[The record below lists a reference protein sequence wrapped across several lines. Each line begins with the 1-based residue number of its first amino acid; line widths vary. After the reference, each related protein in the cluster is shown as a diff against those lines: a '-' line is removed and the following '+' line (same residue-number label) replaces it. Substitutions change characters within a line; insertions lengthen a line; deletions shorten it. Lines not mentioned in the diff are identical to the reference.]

1 MSAKWTEMSGEERYR
16 VVELARSGTVSM
28 SELCESFA
36 VTRQTLSRAME
47 KAAAAAR
54 SALEPGKPGRK
65 GKSEEEERITE
76 LSKKQSSLEREVEQW
91 KTRYAVMKKFA
102 ELAREKVEGD
112 EEGKVVR
119 LDQKKRRRPTKS
131 SSGKLLARRDGA
143 PVAGDGDGGGAGDR
157 DGEPAAVGEA
167 EGDAEE

>member
-1 MSAKWTEMSGEERYR
+1 MSAKWSEMSGEERYR

-47 KAAAAAR
+47 KAEAAAR
-54 SALEPGKPGRK
+54 TALEPGKPGRK

-76 LSKKQSSLEREVEQW
+76 LSKRQSSLEKEVESW
-91 KTRYAVMKKFA
+91 KTRYAVMKRFA
-102 ELAREKVEGD
+102 DLARKQVEG

-119 LDQKKRRRPTKS
+119 LDQKKRRRRS

-143 PVAGDGDGGGAGDR
+143 GVAGDGDGGGAGDR
-157 DGEPAAVGEA
+157 GGEPAAVGEA

>member
-1 MSAKWTEMSGEERYR
+1 MSAKWSEMSGEERYR

-47 KAAAAAR
+47 KAEAAAR
-54 SALEPGKPGRK
+54 AALEPGKPGRK

-76 LSKKQSSLEREVEQW
+76 LSKKRSSLEKEVESW

-102 ELAREKVEGD
+102 ELAREKNAGA

-119 LDQKKRRRPTKS
+119 LDQKKRRRRS

-157 DGEPAAVGEA
+157 GGEPAAVGEA

>member
-1 MSAKWTEMSGEERYR
+1 
-16 VVELARSGTVSM
+16 L
-28 SELCESFA
+28 
-36 VTRQTLSRAME
+36 E
-47 KAAAAAR
+47 K
-54 SALEPGKPGRK
+54 
-65 GKSEEEERITE
+65 
-76 LSKKQSSLEREVEQW
+76 EVESW

-102 ELAREKVEGD
+102 ELAREKVEGA